1 MIGVGIGVDI
11 GGSQIKLAA
20 VDRKGQVYYRESIST
35 LARGSN
41 PEGIIATIVMST
53 QRFLSNLPASL
64 SVDGFG
70 FCVPCYAQGED
81 WVLSNVTNL
90 PLLEGYPLRPALAE
104 AFGSQISSTYDTNAA
119 GLAEFSWGS
128 GMGFDR
134 VLFMGIG
141 TGISASFFIQS
152 AGMVSFTFNTLGDT
166 GHIIVDPG
174 SNLECACGGHGC
186 LEAVAAAPA
195 IRRRAMEAVNNDSST
210 YLRDIIERNGDISA
224 RDVSEAARSGDQAA
238 IAILK
243 QTGRYLGIALTS
255 YLHIFLPNLIVLGGG
270 VSQAGDL
277 LLDPVK
283 HTLET
288 MASPWFMKQL
298 CGIVPSRFG
307 QDAGAMGCACMI
319 YYPEV
324 INQFSLHQ

>member
-20 VDRKGQVYYRESIST
+20 VDRKGQVYYRESVST

-41 PEGIIATIVMST
+41 PEAIITTIVLST
-53 QRFLSNLPASL
+53 QRFLSNLPTGL

-81 WVLSNVTNL
+81 WVLRNVTNL

-128 GMGFDR
+128 GTGFDR
-134 VLFMGIG
+134 MLFMGVG
-141 TGISASFFIQS
+141 TGISASFFIRS
-152 AGMVSFTFNTLGDT
+152 AGMVSFTFNTIGDT

-195 IRRRAMEAVNNDSST
+195 IRRRALEAINNDSST

-283 HTLET
+283 HTVES

-319 YYPEV
+319 YFSEV